1 MWRNR
6 LGLLLI
12 LALSVV
18 GVFSLTRSAQS
29 SEQAMPAPADN
40 RFSLVQMNF
49 EAGNT
54 RMHTLVRIDHRTG
67 RAWFVR
73 PKGGTTWEW
82 VDLNEAGSK
91 PMP

>member
-6 LGLLLI
+6 LGVLLI

-18 GVFSLTRSAQS
+18 AVFSLTRSAQS
-29 SEQAMPAPADN
+29 SEQATLAPADN
-40 RFSLVQMNF
+40 RFSVVQMNF

-54 RMHTLVRIDHRTG
+54 RMNTIVRIDNRTG

-82 VDLNEAGSK
+82 VDLNEAGGK
-91 PMP
+91 PTP